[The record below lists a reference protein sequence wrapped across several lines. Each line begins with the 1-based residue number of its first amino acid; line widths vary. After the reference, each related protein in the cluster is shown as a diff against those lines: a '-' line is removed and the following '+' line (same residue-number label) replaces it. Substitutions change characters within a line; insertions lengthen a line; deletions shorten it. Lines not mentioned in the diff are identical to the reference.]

1 MIRPNYNIR
10 AKIYQSA
17 GKHSYFRL
25 NLMDSASLRSLT
37 PLLDGIDRWV
47 ELAPLLPVIVSLELV
62 LSADNAVAL
71 ASITRNLN
79 SRELQKQALN
89 VGIFIA
95 LLLRILVILT
105 AQFFLNFWPIKLIGG
120 IYLITL
126 SFSKILGFEN
136 NYIVDETQINT
147 KNNQTNLFK
156 VILLLSITDLAFS
169 IDSITAAVA
178 ISDQFLLVI
187 TGAIIGVIALRFTSG
202 LFIKWLEIYCN
213 LEKAGYIAVAIVG
226 FKLIIQLIF
235 YKLIIPEYLF
245 FLTMLCL
252 FLWGFSKRINEFS

>member
-1 MIRPNYNIR
+1 
-10 AKIYQSA
+10 
-17 GKHSYFRL
+17 
-25 NLMDSASLRSLT
+25 MDSASLRSLT

-71 ASITRNLN
+71 ATITKKLN
-79 SRELQKQALN
+79 NIDLQKKALN
-89 VGIFIA
+89 IGIFIA
-95 LLLRILVILT
+95 LILRILVILT
-105 AQFFLNFWPIKLIGG
+105 AQFILNFWPVKLIGG

-126 SFSKILGFEN
+126 SFSKFFSINEDRLN
-136 NYIVDETQINT
+136 DNYKD
-147 KNNQTNLFK
+147 TNPESSIIK

-202 LFIKWLEIYCN
+202 LFIKWLDIYIN
-213 LEKAGYIAVAIVG
+213 LEKAGYIAVAIIG

-235 YKLIIPEYLF
+235 YKLVIPEYLF
-245 FLTMLCL
+245 FLVMLCL
-252 FLWGFSKRINEFS
+252 FLWGFSRKECSSNSS

>member
-1 MIRPNYNIR
+1 
-10 AKIYQSA
+10 
-17 GKHSYFRL
+17 
-25 NLMDSASLRSLT
+25 MDSASLRSLT

-71 ASITRNLN
+71 ASITKNLN
-79 SRELQKQALN
+79 NIDLQRKALN
-89 VGIFIA
+89 IGIFIA

-105 AQFFLNFWPIKLIGG
+105 AQFFLNFWPVKLIGG
-120 IYLITL
+120 IYLISL
-126 SFSKILGFEN
+126 SISKFISLN
-136 NYIVDETQINT
+136 SNDSNKDIND
-147 KNNQTNLFK
+147 KSDNSNISLFR

-202 LFIKWLEIYCN
+202 LFIKWLEIYIN
-213 LEKAGYIAVAIVG
+213 LEKAGYIAVGLIG
-226 FKLIIQLIF
+226 LKLIIQLIL
-235 YKLIIPEYLF
+235 YKVVIPEYLF
-245 FLTMLCL
+245 FLVMLGL
-252 FLWGFSKRINEFS
+252 FLWGFSKKDNVIKDI

>member
-1 MIRPNYNIR
+1 
-10 AKIYQSA
+10 
-17 GKHSYFRL
+17 
-25 NLMDSASLRSLT
+25 MDSASLRSLT

-71 ASITRNLN
+71 ASITKNLN
-79 SRELQKQALN
+79 NIDLQRKALN
-89 VGIFIA
+89 IGIFIA

-105 AQFFLNFWPIKLIGG
+105 AQFFLNFWPVKLIGG
-120 IYLITL
+120 IYLISL
-126 SFSKILGFEN
+126 SISKFISLN
-136 NYIVDETQINT
+136 SNDSNKDIND
-147 KNNQTNLFK
+147 KSDNSNISLFK

-202 LFIKWLEIYCN
+202 LFIKWLEVYIN
-213 LEKAGYIAVAIVG
+213 LEKAGYIAVGLIG
-226 FKLIIQLIF
+226 LKLIIQLIL
-235 YKLIIPEYLF
+235 YKVVIPEYLF
-245 FLTMLCL
+245 FLVMLGL
-252 FLWGFSKRINEFS
+252 FLWGFSKKDNIINDV